1 MSESAL
7 VKLGKQN
14 PETLRDIFIKARQSL
29 DQTTPD
35 TQERSAALFNL
46 AGIAEA
52 MYAAGL

>member
-1 MSESAL
+1 MSEAAL

-14 PETLRDIFIKARQSL
+14 PETLRDIFVRARQSL
-29 DQTTPD
+29 DQTAPD
-35 TQERSAALFNL
+35 TQERSAALFKL